1 MVLDFL
7 AEQPL
12 VALIVILVAGLAVGK
27 VKIWG
32 ISLGAAAALFV
43 AIALSAFNPDIQIP
57 PLIHQLGLALFV
69 YAIGLSAGEQ
79 FFREFRTRGW
89 RLTLFTAI
97 AVVALGG
104 LAYGL
109 VRSFSLDEV
118 SGAGMFAGALT
129 STPGMAAIVAAMEDI
144 DMGRAADAVVG
155 YSLVYPGAVLAC
167 IIIAAVGAAILKV
180 DHVKDA
186 KDEGLIAAP
195 LEWRTVRIAEH
206 AAALKGTAADPEAPA
221 GAPSPTVRR
230 LAQLTGQRIVGTR
243 VIEGKTHRLANPAEP
258 LHPGM
263 EIMVNGTAEA
273 LDAAFPQL
281 GEETSVDLPRDG
293 LEFASVTISSPKIAG
308 MQIGQLDPYANGFS
322 IARLRRG
329 DTEVVPDPHETLQ
342 YSDRIR
348 VIAAPEHMPKVH
360 KLFGDSESKLAN
372 VDLLPFMFGLLVGLL
387 LGFVP
392 IPLPGGHV
400 LSLGGGG
407 GPIVAGLI
415 FGALN
420 RTGKVSWQVPYHA
433 NRTISALGLSLFLA
447 GVGTSAGAGFRSA
460 MTDPKSL
467 VYIGVG
473 FILTVAV
480 CALSIVVGMYLLKLR
495 WDEAMGVAA
504 GICTNPAIIAYLN
517 GQTGTELAQRGY
529 ATVYPTAMIG
539 KIIVSQMLL
548 LLLLA

>member
-12 VALIVILVAGLAVGK
+12 VALIVILAAGLAVGK

-43 AIALSAFNPDIQIP
+43 AIALSALNPEIQIP

-89 RLTLFTAI
+89 RLNLFAGLLI
-97 AVVALGG
+97 VGLGG
-104 LAYGL
+104 MAYGL
-109 VRSFSLDEV
+109 VRAFNLDEV
-118 SGAGMFAGALT
+118 SGAGTFAGALT
-129 STPGMAAIVAAMEDI
+129 TTPGMAAIVATMEDH
-144 DMGRAADAVVG
+144 DPGRAADAVVG

-167 IIIAAVGAAILKV
+167 IIVAAVGAALLKIN
-180 DHVKDA
+180 HVQDA

-195 LEWRTVRIAEH
+195 LEWRTVRIADN
-206 AAALKGTAADPEAPA
+206 APALRGTAADPQAPA
-221 GAPSPTVRR
+221 GAPAPTIRR

-243 VIEGKTHRLANPAEP
+243 VIEGKEHRLANPKEP
-258 LHPGM
+258 LRPGM

-281 GEETSVDLPRDG
+281 GEETSVDLPRGG
-293 LEFASVTISSPKIAG
+293 LEFASVTISSSEIAG
-308 MQIGQLDPYANGFS
+308 KQIGDLDPYANGFS

-329 DTEVVPDPHETLQ
+329 DSEVVPDMHETLQ

-387 LGFVP
+387 LGFIP

-420 RTGKVSWQVPYHA
+420 RTGRVSWQVPYHA
-433 NRTISALGLSLFLA
+433 NRTISALGLALFLA
-447 GVGTSAGAGFRSA
+447 GVGTSAGAGFRNA
-460 MTDPKSL
+460 LTDPKSL

-473 FILTVAV
+473 LILTLVLCLITVLV
-480 CALSIVVGMYLLKLR
+480 CMQVLKLR

-504 GICTNPAIIAYLN
+504 GVCTNPAIIAYLN

-539 KIIVSQMLL
+539 KIIVAQMLVL
-548 LLLLA
+548 LLIA